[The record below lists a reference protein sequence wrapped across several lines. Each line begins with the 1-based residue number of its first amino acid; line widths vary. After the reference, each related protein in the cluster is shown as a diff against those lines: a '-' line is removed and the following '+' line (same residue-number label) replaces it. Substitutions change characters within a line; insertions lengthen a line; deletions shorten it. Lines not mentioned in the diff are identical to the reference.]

1 MNTITKTIHTRLGT
15 ALGALGLALLTG
27 CGGGGGEAPTTLAA
41 PAVDQPAAVV
51 ATVCGVEPKITSS
64 PGYEVQTNQTVLL
77 GGLESL
83 ISRVISFGGDIADS
97 EPVRLSLTMQDM
109 RETSEQGYDPVE
121 TSDSMGVEMASAF
134 QPGSVACVNGLARVI
149 NTGTE
154 VSPNYLL
161 SWASQTLPMVPL
173 GDIPNSIVNGFE
185 LLGNVVPS
193 NAQAVFKVDK
203 AMINTTDTVQ
213 ICQVT
218 SNTSASC
225 NLAAVEPEM
234 EGDTQWTFK
243 APITGNGIYVLSAP
257 RYVLP
262 QD

>member
-1 MNTITKTIHTRLGT
+1 MSKTTKTIHTRLGT

-27 CGGGGGEAPTTLAA
+27 CGGGGDPVTSDA

-51 ATVCGVEPKITSS
+51 TTVCGVEPQITST

-83 ISRVISFGGDIADS
+83 ISRVLSFGGNATGGATV
-97 EPVRLSLTMQDM
+97 PLNLAMQDM
-109 RETSEQGYDPVE
+109 REAIEQGYHPAE
-121 TSDSMGVEMASAF
+121 PSGSMGVEMASAF
-134 QPGSVACVNGLARVI
+134 QSGSVACVNGLARVI

-161 SWASQTLPMVPL
+161 SWASQTLPTVPL

-203 AMINTTDTVQ
+203 TMINSIATVQ

-257 RYVLP
+257 RYELP